1 MPISI
6 PIKDHLLW
14 PCPHFAAWIRL
25 PRWVRCRRER
35 KLRGRRKD
43 GEMDGKQ
50 KKSQDQ
56 NLWPLQQAHKAL
68 MLIPPQRKDVLMEIR
83 K

>member
-1 MPISI
+1 
-6 PIKDHLLW
+6 
-14 PCPHFAAWIRL
+14 
-25 PRWVRCRRER
+25 
-35 KLRGRRKD
+35 
-43 GEMDGKQ
+43 MDGKQ